1 MSFNDL
7 LARLK
12 YKITFLANNG
22 KTEKNDTESTSG
34 NGEQVILDT
43 EILGKALSPVPPN
56 ILENNDFY

>member
-34 NGEQVILDT
+34 NGEQVILDM
-43 EILGKALSPVPPN
+43 EILVKAPK
-56 ILENNDFY
+56 IT